1 MGTKNKKLKKN
12 NENTKAV
19 KKIKLSRATKIII
32 AAVALVLCVAIVL
45 SIVLIS
51 NSMSPLEKFVS
62 KLARKQNFQMDVS
75 LYGIPLL
82 GSIAFAIEMD
92 GNVTHIPDI
101 YLVEECYVERV
112 GDETFKYTKNE
123 SGKWVKEKEEDDDSV
138 LDLLGEDDLEDLI
151 NPDNYE
157 LVEGKENV
165 YQQKADVQFESFKD
179 IIITLEENTCTIEMI
194 AYMEGMAL
202 ETQITISNIGKVK
215 LELPKVG

>member
-1 MGTKNKKLKKN
+1 M
-12 NENTKAV
+12 
-19 KKIKLSRATKIII
+19 
-32 AAVALVLCVAIVL
+32 
-45 SIVLIS
+45 
-51 NSMSPLEKFVS
+51 
-62 KLARKQNFQMDVS
+62 
-75 LYGIPLL
+75 
-82 GSIAFAIEMD
+82 
-92 GNVTHIPDI
+92 
-101 YLVEECYVERV
+101 
-112 GDETFKYTKNE
+112 
-123 SGKWVKEKEEDDDSV
+123 
-138 LDLLGEDDLEDLI
+138 DLLGEDDLEDLI